1 MFRRVAGIQPG
12 SGPGRGRASP
22 EPAEPAPGRTAVQNT
37 ETVHSCPFDFAQR
50 LEFDPQLKELLT
62 TEPVSRIRMSYG
74 EGDAWL
80 VTRYEDV
87 RTVTTDRR
95 FSRSAVTGR
104 DFPRMTPEP
113 IVQDEAINL
122 MDPPAS
128 SRLRSLVAKSFT
140 AHRIDAMRA
149 GTRRIVDQLL
159 TDLQEGGKPGDFM
172 AGIASPLPLVTI
184 CEVLDIPEA
193 DRPWL
198 RAHAL
203 TMMNIGAAGKQE
215 AVRAKAELRAYF
227 GELTAERRRAP
238 GEDLISTLATARD
251 GDELLGDDELTV
263 MAMVLL
269 ITGQDTTTY
278 QLGNIAY
285 SLLTRP
291 ELMASLRK
299 SPERLPRTLEEL
311 LRHIPFRKGVG
322 IPRVAL
328 VDVELSGVRISAGD
342 VVHVSYLTA
351 NRDDRKFERPD
362 ELDPDR
368 PSIPHMT
375 FGWGAHHCL
384 GAPLATMELE
394 TAFSSLL
401 SRFPDLRLDVPAEEV
416 RWNTTSIWRYPLALP
431 VTW

>member
-1 MFRRVAGIQPG
+1 M
-12 SGPGRGRASP
+12 
-22 EPAEPAPGRTAVQNT
+22 GRTSVENTSVQNK
-37 ETVHSCPFDFAQR
+37 ETVRSCPFDYAER
-50 LEFDPQLKELLT
+50 LEFDPQLRQLLT
-62 TEPVSRIRMSYG
+62 EEPVSRIRMAYG
-74 EGDAWL
+74 EGEAWL

-95 FSRSAVTGR
+95 FSRGAVLGL

-113 IVQDEAINL
+113 IVQAESINL

-140 AHRIDAMRA
+140 PRRVEQMRE
-149 GTRRIVDQLL
+149 GTQRVVDRLL
-159 TDLQEGGKPGDFM
+159 DEMAEEGAPADFV
-172 AGIASPLPLVTI
+172 ARVSSPLPLITI
-184 CEVLDIPEA
+184 CEALDIPEA

-198 RAHAL
+198 RAHAM
-203 TMMNIGAAGKQE
+203 TMMNVGAAGKE
-215 AVRAKAELRAYF
+215 DAVRAKAELRGYF
-227 GELTAERRRAP
+227 QELTADRRRSP
-238 GEDLISTLATARD
+238 GEDLISTLANARD
-251 GDELLGDDELTV
+251 GAELLDDDELAV

-285 SLLTRP
+285 TLLTRP
-291 ELMASLRK
+291 DLLHSLRAE
-299 SPERLPRTLEEL
+299 PARLPRTLEEL

-322 IPRVAL
+322 IPRVAME
-328 VDVELSGVRISAGD
+328 DVELGGVLIKAGD

-351 NRDDRKFERPD
+351 NRDAAKFDRPD

-394 TAFSSLL
+394 VAFSTLL
-401 SRFPDLRLDVPAEEV
+401 TRFPALRLDVPPEDVA
-416 RWNTTSIWRYPLALP
+416 WNTTSIWRYPLALP

>member
-1 MFRRVAGIQPG
+1 MENT
-12 SGPGRGRASP
+12 S
-22 EPAEPAPGRTAVQNT
+22 VQNK
-37 ETVHSCPFDFAQR
+37 ETVRNCPFDYAQQ
-50 LEFDPQLKELLT
+50 LEFDPQLRQLLT
-62 TEPVSRIRMSYG
+62 EEPVSRIRMAYG
-74 EGDAWL
+74 EGEAWL

-95 FSRSAVTGR
+95 FSRSAVLGR

-113 IVQDEAINL
+113 IVQAESINL

-128 SRLRSLVAKSFT
+128 SRLRGLVAKSFT
-140 AHRIDAMRA
+140 PRRVEQMRG
-149 GTRRIVDQLL
+149 GTQGVVDRLL
-159 TDLQEGGKPGDFM
+159 DEMEEEGSPADFV
-172 AGIASPLPLVTI
+172 ARVSAPLPLITI
-184 CEVLDIPEA
+184 CEALDIPEA

-198 RAHAL
+198 RAHAM
-203 TMMNIGAAGKQE
+203 TMMNVGAAGKE
-215 AVRAKAELRAYF
+215 DAVRAKAELRGYF
-227 GELTAERRRAP
+227 QELTAERRRAP

-251 GDELLGDDELTV
+251 GDELLDDDELAV

-285 SLLTRP
+285 TLLTRP
-291 ELMASLRK
+291 DLMRSLRAE
-299 SPERLPRTLEEL
+299 PQRLPRTLEEL

-322 IPRVAL
+322 IPRIAL
-328 VDVELSGVRISAGD
+328 EDVELSGVLIKAGD

-351 NRDDRKFERPD
+351 NRDSAKFDRPD

-368 PSIPHMT
+368 PTIPHMT

-394 TAFSSLL
+394 VAFSTLL
-401 SRFPDLRLDVPAEEV
+401 TRFPALRLDVPPADV
-416 RWNTTSIWRYPLALP
+416 SWNTTSIWRYPLALP